1 MRSTFRLLFY
11 INRQKIKKT
20 GKCPVM
26 GRITL
31 DGKVSQYSTGEE
43 VPPEYWDAGK
53 GRAVVHGKDSE
64 MTATLRELNRKL
76 EELEEKAKAAYKK
89 NVDSTGYVSAEL
101 IKNAVTGK
109 AQPKETLLALFDE
122 HNEEYAK
129 RVGVDRTRHTYVRYL
144 TGRRHLYDFLQYKYG
159 AEDMALR
166 SVDMRFIENFHF
178 YLSTVLRLKT
188 VSLNDYL
195 ILLCKIV
202 RLAVKRRILG
212 RYPFTGYKLETPPKL
227 HRHLTGE
234 QLAKLMA
241 ANLPTYRLCH
251 TRDLFVFSAF
261 TGLGRAEMA
270 ELSES
275 HIVTDENGSKWIYIH
290 RLKTKVECRIKLL
303 DIPLKIMEK
312 YKGEGTD
319 GRLFYVPVTS
329 SLCRSLKIIGEICG
343 LDCHLTYYMARH
355 TYATE
360 VCLSNGVPIETISRM
375 MGHSNIRTTQI
386 YAEITNQKIRK
397 DFKILSEKTKDQYSL
412 PEDNMPSRV
421 YRCGQYS
428 GWKKECG
435 RQKDG
440 TDS

>member
-1 MRSTFRLLFY
+1 MCIR
-11 INRQKIKKT
+11 
-20 GKCPVM
+20 
-26 GRITL
+26 
-31 DGKVSQYSTGEE
+31 
-43 VPPEYWDAGK
+43 
-53 GRAVVHGKDSE
+53 
-64 MTATLRELNRKL
+64 
-76 EELEEKAKAAYKK
+76 
-89 NVDSTGYVSAEL
+89 
-101 IKNAVTGK
+101 
-109 AQPKETLLALFDE
+109 
-122 HNEEYAK
+122 
-129 RVGVDRTRHTYVRYL
+129 DR
-144 TGRRHLYDFLQYKYG
+144 
-159 AEDMALR
+159 
-166 SVDMRFIENFHF
+166 
-178 YLSTVLRLKT
+178 
-188 VSLNDYL
+188 
-195 ILLCKIV
+195 
-202 RLAVKRRILG
+202 RRILG

-319 GRLFYVPVTS
+319 GRLFYVPATS
-329 SLCRSLKIIGEICG
+329 SLCRSLKIIGDICG

-360 VCLSNGVPIETISRM
+360 ICLSNGVPIETISRM

-386 YAEITNQKIRK
+386 YAEITNQKVRK
-397 DFKILSEKTKDQYSL
+397 DFGILSEKTRNRYSL